1 MKVTAQEE
9 YGLRCMV
16 QLAKSHAR
24 KAPLTIT
31 EIAEAEGLSGPHV
44 GKLLGVLREGGL
56 VLGVRGRSG
65 GYSLSRNP
73 HAITLDEV
81 LSVLSGRLFDGQYC
95 DKYNGELE
103 NCVHSENCS
112 LRSIWGAIEMVVGN
126 ALKKMTLASL
136 LSTEEG
142 VRESFM
148 SVLKDTLE
156 IRQSEYTVA
165 SLPGIES
172 NSQGVSK

>member
-24 KAPLTIT
+24 KAPLTIA
-31 EIAEAEGLSGPHV
+31 EIAEAEGLSGPYI

-56 VLGVRGRSG
+56 VMGVRGRSG

-81 LSVLSGRLFDGQYC
+81 LSVLSGRLFDSQYC
-95 DKYNGELE
+95 DKFNGELE
-103 NCVHSENCS
+103 NCVHSDNCG
-112 LRSIWGAIEMVVGN
+112 LRSIWGAIELVVGS
-126 ALKKMTLASL
+126 ALKQMTLASL
-136 LSTEEG
+136 VNTEEG
-142 VRESFM
+142 VRASLMTAMRNTF
-148 SVLKDTLE
+148 E
-156 IRQSEYTVA
+156 IRESKIAVA
-165 SLPGIES
+165 SLPGVES
-172 NSQGVSK
+172 K